1 MKSIQYLY
9 NHHEIAFLHK
19 DNKVMVNA
27 TQMAKIFDKR
37 VENFTRIETTQN
49 FIDECLKNAN
59 RRFLRIEN
67 KSDLIISKQKS
78 GTFMHRILALKFAA
92 WLNPDFEVWVFSTID
107 KILYFHFQVMKSAT
121 LEKIRIEKEKE
132 QVREE
137 LLKKYPEDF
146 SKFLELEGKLTQA
159 DRKRINAIKEST
171 MELRLNFDENIQAA
185 IR

>member
-1 MKSIQYLY
+1 MKSIRYLY
-9 NHHEIAFLHK
+9 NHHEIVFLHK

-27 TQMAKIFDKR
+27 TQMAKIFEKR
-37 VENFTRIETTQN
+37 VENFTRIESTQN

-59 RRFLRIEN
+59 RRFLWIEN
-67 KSDLIISKQKS
+67 KSDLLISKQKS

-92 WLNPDFEVWVFSTID
+92 WLDPNFEVWVFSTID
-107 KILYFHFQVMKSAT
+107 NILYFHFQEMKSAT

-132 QVREE
+132 KVREE
-137 LLKKYPEDF
+137 LLGKYPEDF

-171 MELRLNFDENIQAA
+171 RELRLNFDDNIQGT
-185 IR
+185 IH